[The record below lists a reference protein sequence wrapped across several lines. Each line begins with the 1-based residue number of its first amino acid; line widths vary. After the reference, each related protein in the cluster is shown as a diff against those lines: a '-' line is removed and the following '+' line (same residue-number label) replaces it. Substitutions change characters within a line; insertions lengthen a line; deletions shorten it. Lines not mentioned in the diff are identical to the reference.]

1 MPDDARV
8 FHEEIFGPV
17 APVGGFES
25 EEEAIAR
32 ANDTEYGLVAYVFT
46 RDIKRALRV
55 CEGLETGMVGLNQG
69 MVSNAGAPFGGV
81 KQSGIG
87 REGGHEGLEE
97 FLETKYVAVNLSR
110 GSDPLEGVKG
120 LTCAGSFHRLRPSG
134 VVPRVKACPSAGSL
148 RWDRTGGWMCALVFS
163 APVAAGPKVAAV
175 QVALKRLGL
184 YNATVDGVRGPMTK
198 SAIVRFQRRRGL
210 AVDGVV
216 GPQTRRAFGKR
227 GRPAF
232 GSRTMKLGDRG
243 WDVAAMQYILA
254 RRGYPPGAIDAVFGP
269 MTDTALR
276 NFQGAF
282 GLSADGLAGPADDLG
297 AAARQRHRGGRPG
310 TTPVANGPVRLLRPV
325 PGPDR
330 RPLRRAR
337 AQGGRTHTGLDF
349 PVQAG
354 TPVGAAGV
362 GVTEFAGWN
371 TGGYGNL
378 VVVRHR
384 LGYTTWYAHLSSIT
398 TWVGEQVTG
407 GTRLGYVGSTGHS
420 TGPHLHFELRKNAV
434 PIDPFPYLL
443 QAVATR
449 ASCGGGG
456 RRRRCRRQR
465 RRWDGDRPEHTG
477 GGVAARECPIR
488 KPLVRYR
495 QRTRSTPAGRRT

>member
-1 MPDDARV
+1 VPSIRV
-8 FHEEIFGPV
+8 IS
-17 APVGGFES
+17 GG
-25 EEEAIAR
+25 IA
-32 ANDTEYGLVAYVFT
+32 L
-46 RDIKRALRV
+46 
-55 CEGLETGMVGLNQG
+55 
-69 MVSNAGAPFGGV
+69 
-81 KQSGIG
+81 
-87 REGGHEGLEE
+87 
-97 FLETKYVAVNLSR
+97 
-110 GSDPLEGVKG
+110 
-120 LTCAGSFHRLRPSG
+120 
-134 VVPRVKACPSAGSL
+134 
-148 RWDRTGGWMCALVFS
+148 ALVVALALP
-163 APVAAGPKVAAV
+163 APSFAGPKVAAV
-175 QVALKRLGL
+175 QVALKRIGL

-216 GPQTRRAFGKR
+216 GPQTRRAFGTR

-232 GSRTMKLGDRG
+232 GSRTMKRGDRG

-276 NFQGAF
+276 NFQRAL
-282 GLSADGLAGPADDLG
+282 GLSADGLAGPATIAGLRHG
-297 AAARQRHRGGRPG
+297 AANRG

-325 PGPDR
+325 PGPIGDR
-330 RPLRRAR
+330 FGAPRK
-337 AQGGRTHTGLDF
+337 GGRTHTGIDF

-354 TPVGAAGV
+354 TRIGAAGV

-371 TGGYGNL
+371 SGGYGNL

-384 LGYTTWYAHLSSIT
+384 LGYTTWYAHMSTIT

-407 GTRLGYVGSTGHS
+407 GTRLGYVGSTGNS

-434 PIDPFPYLL
+434 PIDPMPYLL

-449 ASCGGGG
+449 ASGNGGAGVPNG
-456 RRRRCRRQR
+456 NGERGTRRA
-465 RRWDGDRPEHTG
+465 GDTG

-495 QRTRSTPAGRRT
+495 RAELDACRAKNLTRVR